1 MQNTRMPRKSRL
13 LLLSTLLLI
22 VACAKQ
28 GYPTG
33 GPKDVAPPTAVGA
46 KPANETR
53 DFAAHQFF
61 IEFDEYVVLKNPDD
75 NVLVS
80 PPLSQKPEYT
90 TKGHGVLVRLKDTLR
105 ANTTYLFQF
114 KEAIADFTEGNVL
127 PSYEYVFSTGDRM
140 DTMMLAGSVA
150 NARNGKPWKETLSV
164 LAFRPGD
171 TVPALVTRTDK
182 EGRFA
187 FHYIPEGR
195 YRLVAVEDKN
205 KNLVADSTEAVAW
218 DTTFHAALD
227 SVDSSRMAKLHISA
241 PDRRA
246 QRVLKAD
253 FTARGH
259 IVVSTLLPMRQ
270 PSVTG
275 EPLQWRL
282 NERRDTL
289 TLWCLNE
296 QCDSTVLVL
305 ADEGLQDTL
314 KLRYRPPSGKGR
326 RSSAQQPKEPLMR
339 SLCDGS
345 RAFYDSLMLAFAAP
359 VTPARDILQAEVMS
373 LKDSTVAYY
382 PILLDSSGMRARIM
396 ASLRSG
402 EEYRL
407 RVDDSLFT
415 DLYGHPSD
423 SLNFRLTPKDY
434 ATLTLHISNRTG
446 HPLLIEVLDSK
457 DTVVQHSTLQSLRS
471 TLKFI
476 HLPAGEYRLRA
487 VVDRNGDGRWTTGDY
502 FLGRQPEDYRLFD
515 KTLQL
520 REKWEMEERW
530 IVDEKAS
537 EGVKRRVGA
546 IERNEAKGSD
556 DMKESIEVKRTEG
569 KTGGEKTRRSVGA
582 KGNEEVRKSVEVKTP
597 DKIQ

>member
-1 MQNTRMPRKSRL
+1 MPRKSRL

-53 DFAAHQFF
+53 NFAAHQFF
-61 IEFDEYVVLKNPDD
+61 VEFDEYVVLKNPDD

-150 NARNGKPWKETLSV
+150 NARDGKPWKETLSV

-195 YRLVAVEDKN
+195 YRLMAVEDKN

-227 SVDSSRMAKLHISA
+227 SVDSSRMATLHISA

-246 QRVLKAD
+246 QRVQKAE
-253 FTARGH
+253 FTSRGH

-270 PSVTG
+270 PTVTG

-282 NERRDTL
+282 NECRDTL

-314 KLRYRPPSGKGR
+314 KLRYR
-326 RSSAQQPKEPLMR
+326 
-339 SLCDGS
+339 
-345 RAFYDSLMLAFAAP
+345 AP

-407 RVDDSLFT
+407 RMDDSLFS

-423 SLNFRLTPKDY
+423 SLHFKLTPKDY
-434 ATLTLHISNRTG
+434 ATLTLNISNRTG
-446 HPLLIEVLDSK
+446 QPLLIEVLDSK
-457 DTVVQHSTLQSLRS
+457 DTVVQHSSLQSHHS

-487 VVDRNGDGRWTTGDY
+487 VIDRNGDGRWTTGDY
-502 FLGRQPEDYRLFD
+502 TLGRQPEGYRMFD

-530 IVDEKAS
+530 IVDEKTN
-537 EGVKRRVGA
+537 EGVKRRIDAVE
-546 IERNEAKGSD
+546 INEAKESDEMMKGS
-556 DMKESIEVKRTEG
+556 KEVKGTEG
-569 KTGGEKTRRSVGA
+569 TTGGEKTRRTVGA
-582 KGNEEVRKSVEVKTP
+582 KGSEDVRGSIDMKTL
-597 DKIQ
+597 DKKQ